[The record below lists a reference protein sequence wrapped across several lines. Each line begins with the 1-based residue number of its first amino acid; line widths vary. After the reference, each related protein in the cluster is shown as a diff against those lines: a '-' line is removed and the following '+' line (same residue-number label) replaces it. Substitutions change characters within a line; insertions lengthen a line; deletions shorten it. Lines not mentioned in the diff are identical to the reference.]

1 VIRLNGSDTYFCNLD
16 YRMVKWKNKFHEKRA
31 LQKLMHCLPCRKFT
45 ADKTN
50 EIFNIKNI
58 YNYTQPIDV
67 ASFKGM
73 MKYKQYPI
81 PFCILKSHSKKD
93 Y

>member
-31 LQKLMHCLPCRKFT
+31 LQKADALLSVPFT

-50 EIFNIKNI
+50 EIFNRRQLQLCP
-58 YNYTQPIDV
+58 TLL
-67 ASFKGM
+67 M
-73 MKYKQYPI
+73 
-81 PFCILKSHSKKD
+81 LLL
-93 Y
+93 

>member
-31 LQKLMHCLPCRKFT
+31 LQKADALLSVNKFT

-50 EIFNIKNI
+50 EILI
-58 YNYTQPIDV
+58 
-67 ASFKGM
+67 
-73 MKYKQYPI
+73 
-81 PFCILKSHSKKD
+81 
-93 Y
+93 

>member
-31 LQKLMHCLPCRKFT
+31 LQKADALLSVNKFT

-50 EIFNIKNI
+50 EIFNIEGNLQF
-58 YNYTQPIDV
+58 TTLL
-67 ASFKGM
+67 M
-73 MKYKQYPI
+73 LLL
-81 PFCILKSHSKKD
+81 LKE
-93 Y
+93 

>member
-31 LQKLMHCLPCRKFT
+31 LQKADALLSVSKFT

-50 EIFNIKNI
+50 EIFNIEGNLQ
-58 YNYTQPIDV
+58 YTQL
-67 ASFKGM
+67 
-73 MKYKQYPI
+73 Y
-81 PFCILKSHSKKD
+81 
-93 Y
+93 